1 MVNTNPNTAAININ
15 PFVKIASHMTR
26 LGFYAVSQDHYVKI
40 SHNIREYEN
49 CCVML
54 CDSSANIDSSYDA
67 TKIILTDRSDPNRY
81 IIEKDEI
88 LYISKISVKIVY
100 VRF

>member
-1 MVNTNPNTAAININ
+1 MINTNPNTVAIDIN

-67 TKIILTDRSDPNRY
+67 TKIILTERSDPDRY
-81 IIEKDEI
+81 IIEMTGFYTFLRDSEI
-88 LYISKISVKIVY
+88 SY
-100 VRF
+100 

>member
-1 MVNTNPNTAAININ
+1 MTNTVAININ

-49 CCVML
+49 YCIML
-54 CDSSANIDSSYDA
+54 CDSSADISSSYDA
-67 TKIILTDRSDPNRY
+67 TKIILTNRSDPHRS

-88 LYISKISVKIVY
+88 LYISKNLGEDCICEI
-100 VRF
+100 